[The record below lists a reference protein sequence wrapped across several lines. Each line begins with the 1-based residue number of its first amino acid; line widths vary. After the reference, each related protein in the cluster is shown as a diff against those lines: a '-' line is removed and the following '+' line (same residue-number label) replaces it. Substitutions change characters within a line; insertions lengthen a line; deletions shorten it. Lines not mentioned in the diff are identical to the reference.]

1 MKVVVVMPYRAHP
14 NRDPL
19 KAFTLKWIRDHY
31 NYPVIE
37 ADSDTH
43 EFAAGAARNKALR
56 AAGGWDIALMHDA
69 DTIAHPDG
77 VAKAISH
84 ASRAD
89 QMIVTGDAHMYCDRD
104 SSARILASGVPMFP
118 RPMSF
123 DNRGIYERPGGG
135 IVAISRSTFER
146 TGGYVESLMS
156 WGFEDLV
163 FLQCCNLFA
172 DGHGWAAGHINLHLY
187 HPPAPRNADTRFNEQ
202 VWRTLADYRIA
213 NNREGAR
220 EYLAGLGHTVP

>member
-1 MKVVVVMPYRAHP
+1 MKTVVVMPYRAHP
-14 NRDPL
+14 NRDHL
-19 KAFTLKWIRDHY
+19 RDFTLQWIRDHY
-31 NYPVIE
+31 DYPVIE
-37 ADSDTH
+37 ADSDTT

-56 AAGGWDIALMHDA
+56 STGWDVALIHDA

-77 VAKAISH
+77 VAKAISY
-84 ASRAD
+84 AARAD
-89 QMIVTGDAHMYCDRD
+89 QMIVTADAHMYCDPA
-104 SSARILASGVPMFP
+104 STARILASGVPMFP
-118 RPMSF
+118 RPLRF
-123 DNRGIYERPGGG
+123 DYHGIYERPSGG

-146 TGGYVESLMS
+146 TGGYVETLQS

-187 HPPAPRNADTRFNEQ
+187 HPPAPRNADTKRNEQ
-202 VWRTLADYRIA
+202 VWRTLADYRITNDRA
-213 NNREGAR
+213 GAR